1 MVGTV
6 YAVYEAVMK
15 NKPLFERTITVSG
28 DECADKPANYL
39 VRVGTP
45 ASYLINR
52 SCSDTSKIGKIIFG
66 GAMMGT
72 AAVNLD
78 APVTKLT
85 SGILL
90 LNDRDAVKPAET
102 ACIRCGKCVDVCP
115 MGLRPFAIAS
125 AVKNNDELNEL
136 RRLHALDCIECGS
149 CAFTCPAKIPLL
161 DYCKLGKMELRK
173 QTRS

>member
-1 MVGTV
+1 M
-6 YAVYEAVMK
+6 
-15 NKPLFERTITVSG
+15 
-28 DECADKPANYL
+28 
-39 VRVGTP
+39 GTP

-125 AVKNNDELNEL
+125 AVKTMTNST
-136 RRLHALDCIECGS
+136 S
-149 CAFTCPAKIPLL
+149 CAAFMPLTVLNAVPARLPVRPKSRCWITASSEKWNFVNKQGHNYVKNINCPA
-161 DYCKLGKMELRK
+161 
-173 QTRS
+173 S